1 MNRMFLE
8 KTQLKILTTSDEINV
23 IYPKDLTETR
33 IDYINGLE
41 TKWNYKDN
49 DDKPSEFTIE
59 INNLTKTTANKVALK
74 DNVILNAGYG
84 SDLGEV
90 ASGFV
95 IKKEYNDNVLKL
107 TCSEIDVK
115 YNKVISSAYEPM
127 TTASTIIDDIAKQI
141 DFYVKQLELKNDV
154 VYKIGESIHGHALAE
169 IQDIVK
175 DCGSKINIKNNMIYI
190 YYKDLADTSKIV
202 IDYTSGLLE
211 EPKSSNV
218 PEIKIEAK
226 KEEKPKTKTKKST
239 KKSTKKTTTKKA
251 TTKKEAEKVEIKE
264 DYEVKCLL
272 IHYLKKGDVF
282 HLKSQEVVG
291 DMRILSMSIDDFI
304 MTLKVK
310 IINKKGK

>member
-59 INNLTKTTANKVALK
+59 INNLTKTTANKIALK
-74 DNVILNAGYG
+74 NNVILNAGYG

-95 IKKEYNDNVLKL
+95 IKKEYNNNVLKL

-127 TTASTIIDDIAKQI
+127 TTASTIIVDIAKQI

-169 IQDIVK
+169 IQDVVK

-226 KEEKPKTKTKKST
+226 KEEKPKTET

-251 TTKKEAEKVEIKE
+251 TTKKEAKKVEIKE

-282 HLKSQEVVG
+282 HLKSQEVDG
-291 DMRILSMSIDDFI
+291 DMRILSMSIDGFI

-310 IINKKGK
+310 VINEKGK

>member
-8 KTQLKILTTSDEINV
+8 KTQLKILTTSDELNV
-23 IYPKDLTETR
+23 IYPKDMTETR

-59 INNLTKTTANKVALK
+59 INNLTKTTANKIALK
-74 DNVILNAGYG
+74 NNVILNAGYG

-226 KEEKPKTKTKKST
+226 KEEKPKTETKKST
-239 KKSTKKTTTKKA
+239 KKSTKKTTKKA

-282 HLKSQEVVG
+282 HLKSQEVDG

-310 IINKKGK
+310 VINEKGK

>member
-8 KTQLKILTTSDEINV
+8 KTQLKILTSSDEINV

-59 INNLTKTTANKVALK
+59 INNLTKTTANKIALK
-74 DNVILNAGYG
+74 NNVILNAGYG

-190 YYKDLADTSKIV
+190 YHKDLADTSKIV

-226 KEEKPKTKTKKST
+226 KEEKPKTKKST
-239 KKSTKKTTTKKA
+239 KKSTKKT

-272 IHYLKKGDVF
+272 IHHLKKGDVF
-282 HLKSQEVVG
+282 HLKSQEVDG
-291 DMRILSMSIDDFI
+291 DMRILSMSIDNFI

-310 IINKKGK
+310 VINEKGK

>member
-8 KTQLKILTTSDEINV
+8 KTQLKILTTSGEINV

-59 INNLTKTTANKVALK
+59 LNNLTKTTANKVSLK
-74 DNVILNAGYG
+74 DSVILNAGYG

-95 IKKEYNDNVLKL
+95 IKKQYNDNVLKL

-127 TTASTIIDDIAKQI
+127 TTASTIINDIAKQI

-226 KEEKPKTKTKKST
+226 KEEKSKTET
-239 KKSTKKTTTKKA
+239 KKSTKKT

-282 HLKSQEVVG
+282 HLKSQEVDG

-310 IINKKGK
+310 VINEKGK

>member
-1 MNRMFLE
+1 MNRLFLE
-8 KTQLKILTTSDEINV
+8 RTHLKILTTSDEINI

-90 ASGFV
+90 ARGFV

-127 TTASTIIDDIAKQI
+127 TTASTIINDIAKQI

-169 IQDIVK
+169 IQEIVK

-226 KEEKPKTKTKKST
+226 KEEES
-239 KKSTKKTTTKKA
+239 KTTTKKA

-282 HLKSQEVVG
+282 HLKSQEVDG
-291 DMRILSMSIDDFI
+291 DMRILSMSIDNFI

-310 IINKKGK
+310 VINEKGK

>member
-8 KTQLKILTTSDEINV
+8 KTQLKILTTSDEINI
-23 IYPKDLTETR
+23 IYPKDMTETR

-59 INNLTKTTANKVALK
+59 INNLTKTTANKIALK
-74 DNVILNAGYG
+74 NNVILNAGYG

-154 VYKIGESIHGHALAE
+154 VYKIGESVHGHALAE

-202 IDYTSGLLE
+202 IDYASGLLE

-226 KEEKPKTKTKKST
+226 KEEKPKTETKKST
-239 KKSTKKTTTKKA
+239 KKSTKKTTKKA
-251 TTKKEAEKVEIKE
+251 TTKKEAKKVEIKE

-282 HLKSQEVVG
+282 HLKSQEVDG

-310 IINKKGK
+310 VINEKGK

>member
-8 KTQLKILTTSDEINV
+8 KTQLKILTTSDEINI
-23 IYPKDLTETR
+23 IYPKDMTETR

-59 INNLTKTTANKVALK
+59 INNLTKTTANKIALK

-127 TTASTIIDDIAKQI
+127 TTASTIIVDIAKQI

-154 VYKIGESIHGHALAE
+154 VYKIGESVHGHALAE

-226 KEEKPKTKTKKST
+226 KEEKPKTETKKST
-239 KKSTKKTTTKKA
+239 KKSTKKTTKKA
-251 TTKKEAEKVEIKE
+251 TTKKEAKKVEIKE
-264 DYEVKCLL
+264 DYVVKCLL

-282 HLKSQEVVG
+282 HLKSQEVDG
-291 DMRILSMSIDDFI
+291 DMRILSMSIDNFT

-310 IINKKGK
+310 VINEKGK

>member
-8 KTQLKILTTSDEINV
+8 KTHLKILTTSGEINV

-33 IDYINGLE
+33 VDYINGLE

-59 INNLTKTTANKVALK
+59 INNLTKTTANKVGLK

-84 SDLGEV
+84 SDLGEI

-127 TTASTIIDDIAKQI
+127 TTASTIINDIAKQI
-141 DFYVKQLELKNDV
+141 NFYVKQLELKDDV

-169 IQDIVK
+169 IQEIVK

-226 KEEKPKTKTKKST
+226 KEEESKTTTKKS
-239 KKSTKKTTTKKA
+239 TKKA

-282 HLKSQEVVG
+282 HLKSQEVDG
-291 DMRILSMSIDDFI
+291 DMRILSMSIDNFI

-310 IINKKGK
+310 VINEKGK

>member
-59 INNLTKTTANKVALK
+59 INNLTKTTANKVSLK

-127 TTASTIIDDIAKQI
+127 TTASTIINDIAKQI

-169 IQDIVK
+169 IQEIVK

-226 KEEKPKTKTKKST
+226 KEEKSKTTT

-282 HLKSQEVVG
+282 HLKSQEVDG

-310 IINKKGK
+310 VINEKGK

>member
-23 IYPKDLTETR
+23 IYPKDIAETR
-33 IDYINGLE
+33 VDYINGLE

-127 TTASTIIDDIAKQI
+127 TTASTIIGDIAKQI

-226 KEEKPKTKTKKST
+226 KEEKPKAETKKST
-239 KKSTKKTTTKKA
+239 KKSTKKTTKKA
-251 TTKKEAEKVEIKE
+251 TTKKEVKKVEIKE

-282 HLKSQEVVG
+282 HLKSQEVDG
-291 DMRILSMSIDDFI
+291 DMRILSVSIDDFI

-310 IINKKGK
+310 VINEKGK

>member
-23 IYPKDLTETR
+23 IYPKDMTETR

-59 INNLTKTTANKVALK
+59 INNLTKTTANKIALK
-74 DNVILNAGYG
+74 NNVILNAGYG

-141 DFYVKQLELKNDV
+141 GFYVKQLELKNDV
-154 VYKIGESIHGHALAE
+154 VYKIGESVHGHALAE

-226 KEEKPKTKTKKST
+226 KEEKPKTETKKST
-239 KKSTKKTTTKKA
+239 KKSTKKTTKKA
-251 TTKKEAEKVEIKE
+251 TTKKEAKKVEIKE

-282 HLKSQEVVG
+282 HLKSQEVDG
-291 DMRILSMSIDDFI
+291 DMRILSMSIDDFV

-310 IINKKGK
+310 VINEKGK

>member
-1 MNRMFLE
+1 MNRLFLE
-8 KTQLKILTTSDEINV
+8 RTHLKILTTSDEINI

-59 INNLTKTTANKVALK
+59 LYNLTKTTANKVSLK

-127 TTASTIIDDIAKQI
+127 TTASTIINDIAKQI
-141 DFYVKQLELKNDV
+141 NFYVKQLELKNDV

-169 IQDIVK
+169 IQEIVK

-226 KEEKPKTKTKKST
+226 KEEESKTTTKKS
-239 KKSTKKTTTKKA
+239 TKKA

-282 HLKSQEVVG
+282 HLKSQEVDG
-291 DMRILSMSIDDFI
+291 DMRILSMSIDNFI

-310 IINKKGK
+310 VINEKGK

>member
-8 KTQLKILTTSDEINV
+8 KTQLKILTTSDEINI
-23 IYPKDLTETR
+23 IYPKDMTETR

-59 INNLTKTTANKVALK
+59 INNLTKTTVNKIALK

-115 YNKVISSAYEPM
+115 YNKVISSAYEPT

-226 KEEKPKTKTKKST
+226 KEEKPKTETKKST
-239 KKSTKKTTTKKA
+239 KKSTKKTTKKA

-282 HLKSQEVVG
+282 HLKSQEVDG

-310 IINKKGK
+310 VINEKGK

>member
-1 MNRMFLE
+1 MFLE
-8 KTQLKILTTSDEINV
+8 KTQLKILTTSDEINI
-23 IYPKDLTETR
+23 IYPKDMTETR

-115 YNKVISSAYEPM
+115 YNKVISSAYEPT

-226 KEEKPKTKTKKST
+226 KEEKPKTETKKST
-239 KKSTKKTTTKKA
+239 KKSTKKTTKKA

-282 HLKSQEVVG
+282 HLKSQEVDG

-310 IINKKGK
+310 VINEKGK

>member
-1 MNRMFLE
+1 MNKMFLE
-8 KTQLKILTTSDEINV
+8 KTQLKILTTSDEINI
-23 IYPKDLTETR
+23 IYPKDMAETR
-33 IDYINGLE
+33 VDYINGLE

-59 INNLTKTTANKVALK
+59 INNLTKTTANKIALK
-74 DNVILNAGYG
+74 NNVILNAGYG

-175 DCGSKINIKNNMIYI
+175 DCDSKINIKNNMIYI

-226 KEEKPKTKTKKST
+226 KEEKPKTETKKST
-239 KKSTKKTTTKKA
+239 KKSTKKTTKKA
-251 TTKKEAEKVEIKE
+251 TTKKEAKKVEIKE

-282 HLKSQEVVG
+282 HLKSQEVDG

-310 IINKKGK
+310 VINEKGK

>member
-8 KTQLKILTTSDEINV
+8 KTQLKILTTSDEINI
-23 IYPKDLTETR
+23 IYPKDSTETR
-33 IDYINGLE
+33 VDYINGLE

-154 VYKIGESIHGHALAE
+154 VYKIGESVHGHALAE

-226 KEEKPKTKTKKST
+226 KEEKPKTETKKST
-239 KKSTKKTTTKKA
+239 KKSTKKA

-282 HLKSQEVVG
+282 HLKSQEVDG
-291 DMRILSMSIDDFI
+291 DMRILSMSIDNFI

-310 IINKKGK
+310 VINEKGK

>member
-59 INNLTKTTANKVALK
+59 LNNLTKTTANKVSLK
-74 DNVILNAGYG
+74 DSVILNAGYG

-127 TTASTIIDDIAKQI
+127 TTASTIINDIAKQI

-169 IQDIVK
+169 IQEIVK

-226 KEEKPKTKTKKST
+226 KEEEPKTET
-239 KKSTKKTTTKKA
+239 KKSTKKT

-282 HLKSQEVVG
+282 HLKSQEVDG

-310 IINKKGK
+310 VINEKGK

>member
-59 INNLTKTTANKVALK
+59 INNLTKTTANKIALK
-74 DNVILNAGYG
+74 NNVILNAGYG

-127 TTASTIIDDIAKQI
+127 TTASTIIVDIAKQI

-175 DCGSKINIKNNMIYI
+175 ACGSKINIKNNMIYI

-226 KEEKPKTKTKKST
+226 KEEKPKTETKKST
-239 KKSTKKTTTKKA
+239 KKSTKKTTKKA

-282 HLKSQEVVG
+282 HLKSQEVDG
-291 DMRILSMSIDDFI
+291 DMRILSMSIDNFT

-310 IINKKGK
+310 VINEKGK

>member
-8 KTQLKILTTSDEINV
+8 KTQLKILTTSDEINI
-23 IYPKDLTETR
+23 IYPKDMTETR

-115 YNKVISSAYEPM
+115 YNKVISSAYEPT

-226 KEEKPKTKTKKST
+226 KEEKPKTETKKST
-239 KKSTKKTTTKKA
+239 KKSTKKTTKKA

-282 HLKSQEVVG
+282 HLKSQEVDG

-310 IINKKGK
+310 VINEKGK

>member
-1 MNRMFLE
+1 MNRLFLE
-8 KTQLKILTTSDEINV
+8 RTQLKILTTSDEINI

-127 TTASTIIDDIAKQI
+127 TTASTIINDIAKQI

-169 IQDIVK
+169 IQEIVK

-226 KEEKPKTKTKKST
+226 KEEKPKAETKKST
-239 KKSTKKTTTKKA
+239 KKSTKKTTKKA

-282 HLKSQEVVG
+282 HLKSQEVDG

-310 IINKKGK
+310 VINEKGK

>member
-169 IQDIVK
+169 IQEIVK

-226 KEEKPKTKTKKST
+226 KEEKSKTTT

-282 HLKSQEVVG
+282 HLKSQEVDG

-310 IINKKGK
+310 VINEKGK

>member
-41 TKWNYKDN
+41 TKWSYKDN

-59 INNLTKTTANKVALK
+59 INNLTKTTANKIALK
-74 DNVILNAGYG
+74 NNVILNAGYG

-226 KEEKPKTKTKKST
+226 KEEKPKTETKKST
-239 KKSTKKTTTKKA
+239 KKSTKKTTKKA
-251 TTKKEAEKVEIKE
+251 TTKKEAKKVEIKE

-282 HLKSQEVVG
+282 HLKSQEVDG

-310 IINKKGK
+310 VINEKGK

>member
-1 MNRMFLE
+1 MNRLFLE
-8 KTQLKILTTSDEINV
+8 RTHLKILTTSDEINI

-90 ASGFV
+90 ARGFV

-127 TTASTIIDDIAKQI
+127 TTASTIINDIAKQI

-169 IQDIVK
+169 IQEIVK

-226 KEEKPKTKTKKST
+226 KEEESKTTTKKS
-239 KKSTKKTTTKKA
+239 TKKA

-282 HLKSQEVVG
+282 HLKSQEVDG
-291 DMRILSMSIDDFI
+291 DMRILSMSIDNFI

-310 IINKKGK
+310 VINEKGK

>member
-8 KTQLKILTTSDEINV
+8 KTQVKILTTSDEINV

-33 IDYINGLE
+33 IDYINGLV

-59 INNLTKTTANKVALK
+59 LYNLTKTTANKVSLK

-84 SDLGEV
+84 SDLGEI

-127 TTASTIIDDIAKQI
+127 TTASTIINDIAKQI
-141 DFYVKQLELKNDV
+141 NFYVKQLELKDDV

-169 IQDIVK
+169 IQEIVK

-226 KEEKPKTKTKKST
+226 KEEKSKTTTKKS
-239 KKSTKKTTTKKA
+239 TKKA

-282 HLKSQEVVG
+282 HLKSQEVDG

-310 IINKKGK
+310 VINEKGK

>member
-59 INNLTKTTANKVALK
+59 INNLTKTTANKIALK
-74 DNVILNAGYG
+74 NNVILNAGYG

-226 KEEKPKTKTKKST
+226 KEEKPKTETKKST
-239 KKSTKKTTTKKA
+239 KKSTKKTTTKNA

-282 HLKSQEVVG
+282 HLKSQEVDG
-291 DMRILSMSIDDFI
+291 DMRILSMSIDNFT

-310 IINKKGK
+310 VINEKGK

>member
-8 KTQLKILTTSDEINV
+8 KTQLKILTTSDEINI
-23 IYPKDLTETR
+23 IYPKDMTETR

-127 TTASTIIDDIAKQI
+127 TTASTIIVDIAKQI

-226 KEEKPKTKTKKST
+226 KEEKPKTETKKST

-282 HLKSQEVVG
+282 HLKSQEVDG
-291 DMRILSMSIDDFI
+291 DMRILSMSINDFI

-310 IINKKGK
+310 VINEKGK

>member
-8 KTQLKILTTSDEINV
+8 KTQLKILTTSDEINI

-211 EPKSSNV
+211 EPKSRNV

-226 KEEKPKTKTKKST
+226 KEKKPKTETKKTT

-282 HLKSQEVVG
+282 HLKSQEVDG

-310 IINKKGK
+310 VINEKGK

>member
-1 MNRMFLE
+1 MNRLFLE
-8 KTQLKILTTSDEINV
+8 RTHLKILTTSDEINI

-90 ASGFV
+90 ARGFV

-127 TTASTIIDDIAKQI
+127 TTASTIINDIAKQI
-141 DFYVKQLELKNDV
+141 NFYVKQLELKNDV

-169 IQDIVK
+169 IQEIVK

-226 KEEKPKTKTKKST
+226 KEEESKTTTKKS
-239 KKSTKKTTTKKA
+239 TKKA

-282 HLKSQEVVG
+282 HLKSQEVDG
-291 DMRILSMSIDDFI
+291 DMRILSMSIDNFI

-310 IINKKGK
+310 VINEKGK

>member
-1 MNRMFLE
+1 MFLE

-23 IYPKDLTETR
+23 IYPKDIAETR
-33 IDYINGLE
+33 VDYINGLV

-59 INNLTKTTANKVALK
+59 LNNLTKTTANKVSLK

-127 TTASTIIDDIAKQI
+127 TTASTIINDIAKQI

-169 IQDIVK
+169 IQEIVK

-226 KEEKPKTKTKKST
+226 KEEKPKAETKKST
-239 KKSTKKTTTKKA
+239 KKSTKKTTKKTA
-251 TTKKEAEKVEIKE
+251 TKKEAEKVEIKE

-282 HLKSQEVVG
+282 HLKSQEVDG

-310 IINKKGK
+310 VINEKGK

>member
-8 KTQLKILTTSDEINV
+8 KTQLKILTTSDEINI
-23 IYPKDLTETR
+23 IYPKDMTETR

-154 VYKIGESIHGHALAE
+154 VYKIGESVHGHALAE

-226 KEEKPKTKTKKST
+226 KEEKPKTETKKST
-239 KKSTKKTTTKKA
+239 KKSTKKTTKKA

-282 HLKSQEVVG
+282 HLKSQEVDG

-310 IINKKGK
+310 VINEKGK

>member
-8 KTQLKILTTSDEINV
+8 KTQLKILTTSDEINI
-23 IYPKDLTETR
+23 IYPKDMTETR

-49 DDKPSEFTIE
+49 EDKPSEFTIE

-175 DCGSKINIKNNMIYI
+175 DCDSKINIKNNMIYI

-226 KEEKPKTKTKKST
+226 KEKKPKTETKKAT
-239 KKSTKKTTTKKA
+239 KKSTKKTETKKS

-282 HLKSQEVVG
+282 HLKSQEVDG
-291 DMRILSMSIDDFI
+291 DMRILSMSITDFI

-310 IINKKGK
+310 VINEKGK

>member
-8 KTQLKILTTSDEINV
+8 KTQLKILTTSDEINI
-23 IYPKDLTETR
+23 IYPKDMTETR

-154 VYKIGESIHGHALAE
+154 VYKIGESVHGHALAE

-226 KEEKPKTKTKKST
+226 KEEKPKTETKKST
-239 KKSTKKTTTKKA
+239 KKSTKKTTKKA
-251 TTKKEAEKVEIKE
+251 TTKKEAKKVEIKE

-272 IHYLKKGDVF
+272 IHDLKKGDVF
-282 HLKSQEVVG
+282 HLKSQEVDG
-291 DMRILSMSIDDFI
+291 DMRILSMSIDNFI

-310 IINKKGK
+310 VINEKGK

>member
-282 HLKSQEVVG
+282 HLKSQEVDG

>member
-41 TKWNYKDN
+41 TKWKYKDN

-59 INNLTKTTANKVALK
+59 INNLTKTTANKIALK
-74 DNVILNAGYG
+74 NNVILNAGYG

-226 KEEKPKTKTKKST
+226 KEKKPKTETKKST

-282 HLKSQEVVG
+282 HLKSQEVDG

-310 IINKKGK
+310 VINEKGK

>member
-1 MNRMFLE
+1 MNRLFLE
-8 KTQLKILTTSDEINV
+8 RTQLKILTTSDEINI

-59 INNLTKTTANKVALK
+59 LNNLTKTTANKVALK

-169 IQDIVK
+169 IQEIVK

-226 KEEKPKTKTKKST
+226 KEEKPKAETKKST
-239 KKSTKKTTTKKA
+239 KKSTKKTTKKA

-282 HLKSQEVVG
+282 HLKSQEVDG

-310 IINKKGK
+310 VINEKGK

>member
-8 KTQLKILTTSDEINV
+8 KTQLKILTTSGEINV

-127 TTASTIIDDIAKQI
+127 TTASTIINDIAKQI

-226 KEEKPKTKTKKST
+226 KEEKPKTETK
-239 KKSTKKTTTKKA
+239 
-251 TTKKEAEKVEIKE
+251 KVEIKE

-282 HLKSQEVVG
+282 HLKSQEVDG

-310 IINKKGK
+310 VINEKGK

>member
-1 MNRMFLE
+1 MFLE
-8 KTQLKILTTSDEINV
+8 KTQLKILTTSDEINI
-23 IYPKDLTETR
+23 IYPKDMTETR

-59 INNLTKTTANKVALK
+59 INNLTKTTANKIALK

-154 VYKIGESIHGHALAE
+154 VYKIGESVHGHALAE

-190 YYKDLADTSKIV
+190 YHKDLADTSKIV

-226 KEEKPKTKTKKST
+226 KEEKPKTETKKST
-239 KKSTKKTTTKKA
+239 KKSTKKTTKKA

-282 HLKSQEVVG
+282 HLKSQEVDG

-310 IINKKGK
+310 VINEKGK